1 MVLVKNTL
9 ELLEVGNNCKTMQKT
24 ITHTDEQIETITMAL
39 RYVFDAPKT
48 HHTTQIE
55 LMEAMENINNEA
67 FEEMKSDLIS
77 EGIINE

>member
-1 MVLVKNTL
+1 
-9 ELLEVGNNCKTMQKT
+9 MQKT

-39 RYVFDAPKT
+39 RYVFDEPKT

-67 FEEMKSDLIS
+67 FEEMKSDLLS
-77 EGIINE
+77 EGIIKE

>member
-1 MVLVKNTL
+1 
-9 ELLEVGNNCKTMQKT
+9 MQKT
-24 ITHTDEQIETITMAL
+24 ITFTDEQIETIKMAL

-55 LMEAMENINNEA
+55 LMEAMENINKEA

-77 EGIINE
+77 DGIIKE

>member
-1 MVLVKNTL
+1 
-9 ELLEVGNNCKTMQKT
+9 MQKT
-24 ITHTDEQIETITMAL
+24 ITFTDEKLETITMAL

-55 LMEAMENINNEA
+55 LMEAMENINKEA

-77 EGIINE
+77 DGIIKE